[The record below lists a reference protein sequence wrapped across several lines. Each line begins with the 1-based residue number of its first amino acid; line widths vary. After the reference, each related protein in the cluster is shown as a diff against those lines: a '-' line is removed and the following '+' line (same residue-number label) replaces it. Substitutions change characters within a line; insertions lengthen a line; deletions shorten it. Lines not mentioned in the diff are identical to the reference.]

1 MYKVADLLKT
11 FKLGFVANG
20 RCVAQLKDEERL
32 GAKWY
37 LHAEMFP
44 YSQREGTSFGDAA
57 E

>member
-20 RCVAQLKDEERL
+20 RCVAQLKDEEPPGAGRCPQAARL
-32 GAKWY
+32 PCS
-37 LHAEMFP
+37 LF
-44 YSQREGTSFGDAA
+44 EGTGFGDAA

>member
-32 GAKWY
+32 GAK
-37 LHAEMFP
+37 
-44 YSQREGTSFGDAA
+44 
-57 E
+57 